1 MTIKRLLTSEVEP
14 GMVLANDIYDSA
26 GALIVPK
33 ETRLD
38 KSIIEKLEKY
48 SIFIVKILEGYDDEN
63 VSREIV
69 GYYEKISAT
78 KEFEEFEH
86 VFNQETLK
94 LRNAF
99 NGVVDEGKDVDKAA
113 LLQGVDNILRANSNN
128 NNMMDMLN
136 CMRGYDDLTYVHCI
150 SVALVCNVMAGWLGM
165 SKNDTDEL
173 TFAGLL
179 HDIGKVKIP
188 KQIITKPGKLTDAE
202 YKIVKH
208 HPRLGYEILKKCNV
222 SNDVRLV
229 ALMHHERYDGTGYPL
244 GYSGEKITK
253 FARIVAI
260 ADVYDAMTANRV
272 YREGMCPFEVIEHFQ
287 SGMKLYDPGFLYQ
300 FLEHTAQTYVSNKV
314 QLNDGQVGKV
324 AMINKSELGR
334 PIVLVGDKVI
344 DLSKNSKLRVV
355 KMM

>member
-1 MTIKRLLTSEVEP
+1 MTIKRLLTSEAEP
-14 GMVLANDIYDSA
+14 GMVLANDVYDSA
-26 GALIVPK
+26 GTLIVPK

-48 SIFIVKILEGYDDEN
+48 SIFIIKILEGYDDEN
-63 VSREIV
+63 VTREIV

-78 KEFEEFEH
+78 KEFEQFESS
-86 VFNQETLK
+86 FNQETLK
-94 LRNAF
+94 LRNVF
-99 NGVVDEGKDVDKAA
+99 NGVIAEGKDVDKAIM
-113 LLQGVDNILRANSNN
+113 LQGIDNILKANSNN

-150 SVALVCNVMAGWLGM
+150 SVAIVCNVMADWLGM
-165 SKNDTDEL
+165 SKEDKDEL
-173 TFAGLL
+173 TFAGLV

-188 KQIITKPGKLTDAE
+188 KQIIMKPGKLTEAE
-202 YKIVKH
+202 YKIVQH
-208 HPRLGYEILKKCNV
+208 HPRIGYEILKKCDV
-222 SNDVRLV
+222 SDEVRLA

-244 GYSGEKITK
+244 GYKGEKISK

-287 SGMKLYDPGFLYQ
+287 RDMKIYDPGFLFK

-314 QLNDGQVGKV
+314 QLSDGSVGKV
-324 AMINKSELGR
+324 AMINKTELGR
-334 PIVLVGDKVI
+334 PIVLVGDKVV